1 MPEGKALR
9 ALVASRRGD
18 RNNAELS
25 RDCGGIPTQS
35 RLQQLANNTI
45 KVFPDPDT
53 IRGLARGLNVTVE
66 QVISACA
73 ADLSLPMGTPDDSA
87 LVLGGARYL
96 PETSQQILVNLSREM
111 QRLADVTNTASG
123 KTAD

>member
-1 MPEGKALR
+1 MSEGKAVRGLI
-9 ALVASRRGD
+9 ASRRGD

-35 RLQQLANNTI
+35 RLQQLANNPI

-53 IRGLARGLNVTVE
+53 IRGLARGLNVTIE

-73 ADLSLPMGTPDDSA
+73 SDLNLPMGAPDDSA

-96 PETSQQILVNLSREM
+96 PETSQQILVSLSREM
-111 QRLADVTNTASG
+111 QRLHDTATTAG
-123 KTAD
+123 KGD